1 MVMGV
6 GAVVNE
12 ADSKV
17 LEATNWRH
25 ECTGCDVCLRRQRFA
40 IGLLSI
46 SDGSFERIEA
56 RGTREKPIH
65 SIISKQS
72 ASHES
77 TRTLVCLAPSFTS
90 FA

>member
-1 MVMGV
+1 MS
-6 GAVVNE
+6 E

-46 SDGSFERIEA
+46 SDGFFERIE
-56 RGTREKPIH
+56 GGGMREKLVH
-65 SIISKQS
+65 LIISK
-72 ASHES
+72 HTY
-77 TRTLVCLAPSFTS
+77 TRLPSSILHFFRVNTCS
-90 FA
+90 RAEVAKGCM